1 MKLVRNQLA
10 NFMFSKSDIEKIQT
24 ELTSYDK
31 AREKLQSLTRNATRL
46 CSWAIIQVHRGNLS
60 QATKTLNEAKQ
71 SLDELQSLLSAH
83 AELPQFG
90 QVLVAFQEYAEAKL
104 LFQLKRSGKIAA
116 LRDVGTSNTAY
127 LLGMLDFIGEMRRM
141 ILDALRRGNANEAQS
156 LLTKMESLYED
167 LMSLDHT
174 SILPNFRRKLDA
186 DRRILEATR
195 GDVATDLRRVSLE
208 KALRSVERKLG
219 SKGSKRG

>member
-1 MKLVRNQLA
+1 
-10 NFMFSKSDIEKIQT
+10 MFSKSDIEKIQT

-156 LLTKMESLYED
+156 LLTKMEVLYED

-219 SKGSKRG
+219 SKGLKRG

>member
-1 MKLVRNQLA
+1 ML
-10 NFMFSKSDIEKIQT
+10 SKSDTEKIQA
-24 ELTSYDK
+24 ELLSYDK

-46 CSWAIIQVHRGNLS
+46 CSWAIIQVHRGKLGEAS
-60 QATKTLNEAKQ
+60 KTLNEAKRA
-71 SLDELQSLLSAH
+71 LDELQNLLTAH

-104 LFQLKRSGKIAA
+104 LFHLKKNGTIAS
-116 LRDVGTSNTAY
+116 LHDIGTSSTAY
-127 LLGMLDFIGEMRRM
+127 LLGMLDFIGEIRRM
-141 ILDALRRGNANEAQS
+141 ILDALRHGDADLAQN
-156 LLTKMESLYED
+156 LLTKMEGLYEE
-167 LMSLDHT
+167 LMSLDRT

-195 GDVATDLRRVSLE
+195 GDVVTDLRRVSLE

-219 SKGSKRG
+219 SSGRAAKRG